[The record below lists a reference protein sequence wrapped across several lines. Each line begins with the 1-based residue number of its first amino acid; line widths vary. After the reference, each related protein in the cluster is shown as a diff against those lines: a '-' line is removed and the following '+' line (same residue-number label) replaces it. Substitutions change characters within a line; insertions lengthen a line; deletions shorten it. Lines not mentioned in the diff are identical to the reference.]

1 MNRVLNTKDFLNK
14 IQSSKRP
21 RILNCSFTFP
31 IVKADKLSLFSKERI
46 PNSTFFDPDEIKDKN
61 SPYPHML
68 PMQKEFL

>member
-1 MNRVLNTKDFLNK
+1 MNRILSTKEFLNK
-14 IQSSKRP
+14 ISQSKSP

-46 PNSTFFDPDEIKDKN
+46 PKSTFFDPDEVKDKN

-68 PMQKEFL
+68 PNQ